1 MKTIIILITL
11 IIATTTISCEKDT
24 TIICE
29 NLLEQGMPDPPLL
42 VGEWELQYFARTL
55 DGINYKWEDSPSF
68 KSYLTFFDS
77 SKYFETKI
85 INAMSGD
92 YDIIEQSNY
101 ISFNPTVIT
110 QVGVTE
116 EQAAYEENFFNS
128 IKNSIC
134 FVIVDNIKLL
144 IHYKE
149 DKDRK
154 NIMIFNKK
162 EDQH

>member
-11 IIATTTISCEKDT
+11 IVATTIISCEKDT
-24 TIICE
+24 TTICE
-29 NLLEQGMPDPPLL
+29 NLLEQGIADPALL
-42 VGEWELQYFARTL
+42 KGEWELKCFARTL

-92 YDIIEQSNY
+92 YDIIELSNY
-101 ISFNPTVIT
+101 ISFNSKVIT
-110 QVGVTE
+110 QIGITE
-116 EQAAYEENFFNS
+116 EQAAYEDKYFDS
-128 IKNSIC
+128 INNSIC
-134 FVIVDNIKLL
+134 FVIVDNIKLM

-149 DKDRK
+149 DKYRK

-162 EDQH
+162 

>member
-1 MKTIIILITL
+1 MRTIIILISL
-11 IIATTTISCEKDT
+11 VIATTTISCEKDT
-24 TIICE
+24 TTICE
-29 NLLEQGMPDPPLL
+29 NLLEQGITDPALL
-42 VGEWELQYFARTL
+42 KGEWELKYFARTL

-101 ISFNPTVIT
+101 ISFNSKVIT
-110 QVGVTE
+110 QIGVTE
-116 EQAAYEENFFNS
+116 EQAAYEDKYFDS
-128 IKNSIC
+128 INNSIC
-134 FVIVDNIKLL
+134 FVIVDNIKLM

-149 DKDRK
+149 DKYRK

-162 EDQH
+162 